1 MLLIGRKEDGKENM
15 ISEYNVWKTIFNE
28 EDPEEIKE
36 LVSFIID
43 DYETQKLISNEL
55 IKLKK
60 VNNIKINFK
69 NIPSNISIE
78 EIEDDIVRKII
89 DIIKKD
95 IKIS

>member
-1 MLLIGRKEDGKENM
+1 M

-43 DYETQKLISNEL
+43 DYKTQELISNEL

-69 NIPSNISIE
+69 NIPPSISIE